1 MGWEGFAFFFPALFV
16 TVGTIGLGGLFV
28 LTAWADRVRKSA
40 TTDHSRRPTA
50 LFLFTAVVLLDLIG
64 LVSLWMIPTALLNYE
79 VIGTP
84 LSHLVWS
91 LFLVASFVFV
101 MISMVLAQKGF
112 GPAKNSVQSGS
123 RALFVIYVLGFIWF
137 LASSHGAR

>member
-28 LTAWADRVRKSA
+28 LTAWADVVRASA
-40 TTDHSRRPTA
+40 TPDQSRRPAA
-50 LFLFTAVVLLDLIG
+50 LFPFTAAVLLDLIG
-64 LVSLWMIPTALLNYE
+64 LVCLWMIPTAVLNYE

-101 MISMVLAQKGF
+101 IISMVLARKSLGS
-112 GPAKNSVQSGS
+112 GKIVQSGS
-123 RALFVIYVLGFIWF
+123 RALLVIDVLGFIWF
-137 LASSHGAR
+137 LASSHGTR